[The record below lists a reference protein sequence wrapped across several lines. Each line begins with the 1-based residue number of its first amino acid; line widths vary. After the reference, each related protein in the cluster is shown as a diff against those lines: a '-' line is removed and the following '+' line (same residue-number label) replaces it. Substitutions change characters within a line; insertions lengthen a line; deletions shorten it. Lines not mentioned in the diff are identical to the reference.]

1 MQKEYTTIEAVEN
14 YPLITIDEAYKGQV
28 IDWIKA
34 MSSQIDFMCNRSIA
48 PVFTDSDVAVV
59 ETYKYDGDGSDLLI
73 ISDCCEISEV
83 TLDGKVIEVLEYPA
97 NKPYTSRI
105 VLDGSYFT
113 KGRQN
118 VTVTGIQAMNTEVP
132 EDIKFACTVLV
143 AGIIN
148 NQKKLDKVGTTER
161 IGNYSVTYRDDAQMK
176 DFETAKNILA
186 GYKRIS
192 L

>member
-14 YPLITIDEAYKGQV
+14 YALITIDDAYKGQV
-28 IDWIKA
+28 TDWIKA
-34 MSSQIDFMCNRSIA
+34 MSSQIDILCNRSIA
-48 PVFTDSDVAVV
+48 PAFTDSDLAIV
-59 ETYKYDGDGSDLLI
+59 ETYKYDGDGSNLLI
-73 ISDCCEISEV
+73 ISDCCDIDEV
-83 TLDGKVIEVLEYPA
+83 TLDGVVVDVLEYPA
-97 NKPYTSRI
+97 NKPYTIRI
-105 VLDGSYFT
+105 VLDGKYFT
-113 KGRQN
+113 KGLQN
-118 VTVTGIQAMNTEVP
+118 VTVTGIQAMNAEVP

-161 IGNYSVTYRDDAQMK
+161 IGNYSVTYRDDAQIK